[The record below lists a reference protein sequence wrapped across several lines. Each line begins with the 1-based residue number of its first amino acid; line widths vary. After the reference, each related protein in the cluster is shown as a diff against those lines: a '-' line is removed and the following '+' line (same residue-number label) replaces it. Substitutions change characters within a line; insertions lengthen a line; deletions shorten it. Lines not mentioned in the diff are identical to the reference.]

1 MLYTIVVILLIL
13 WLIGYFGPNVFAR
26 IPRSGNFVHVLLAV
40 VVIILIL
47 KSVRDRI
54 DLNFVESGGAARLAD
69 SLLII

>member
-26 IPRSGNFVHVLLAV
+26 IPSSGNFVHVLLAV

-47 KSVRDRI
+47 RVLGI
-54 DLNFVESGGAARLAD
+54 A
-69 SLLII
+69 